1 MEPGLYAS
9 GDGAVS
15 GADAFGVHGLC
26 AGGLAQRHK
35 GRAAVF
41 DAAGRVSVFEHL
53 GDARAVFLPIYDDP
67 ALRGCDV

>member
-1 MEPGLYAS
+1 MEPGVYAS
-9 GDGAVS
+9 GDGNVS
-15 GADAFGVHGLC
+15 GADAFGVHGLR
-26 AGGLAQRHK
+26 AGDSSAGDE